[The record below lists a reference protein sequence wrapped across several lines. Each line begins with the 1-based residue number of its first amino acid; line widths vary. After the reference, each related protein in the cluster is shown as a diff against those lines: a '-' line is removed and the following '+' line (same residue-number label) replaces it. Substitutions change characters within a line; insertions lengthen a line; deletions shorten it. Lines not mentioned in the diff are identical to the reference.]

1 MQKTLF
7 SRLFVG
13 LVTIALLYA
22 CGPATKTTDT
32 QDTIQT
38 VDTVHQIDT
47 VTIDKTPTD
56 STALLKNLNVKDLV
70 FKNTT
75 VKYEE
80 EASNGT
86 LMIDC
91 SYVTPINNTALRNS
105 ILNEYKNL
113 LKEHIFWLS
122 SRSYA
127 TVEETIDNAIK
138 KHRQCIQDGE
148 YFLSSVEQGT
158 VPYLF
163 YNNEITSISY
173 DCFNSLGGS
182 MNSVFDMN
190 HVFRNR
196 DGRRLYLNDI
206 IKEQDREEFF
216 RIADEE
222 WAKHKMRWYNPF
234 CDGTYAASFRYDA
247 THGRALVNQLLK
259 KSFYFTPKGMV
270 LSYNL
275 YSDPDEA
282 REEYDPYFE
291 YGKTKLLL
299 PYEQIKHLLQI
310 DIRNGKELLMG
321 KGVVLNS

>member
-1 MQKTLF
+1 MLKPLF
-7 SRLFVG
+7 LFRLFIS
-13 LVTIALLYA
+13 LFMAALLNA

-75 VKYEE
+75 VKYEKE
-80 EASNGT
+80 VSNGT
-86 LMIDC
+86 LLINC
-91 SYVTPINNTALRNS
+91 SYVTPPNNTALKNS
-105 ILNEYKNL
+105 ILKEYKNL
-113 LKEHIFWLS
+113 LKEHIFGLASS

-127 TVEETIDNAIK
+127 TVKETIDNAIK
-138 KHRQCIQDGE
+138 KHRQCIQDDE
-148 YFLSSVEQGT
+148 YFLSSVKQGT

-173 DCFNSLGGS
+173 DCYNNLGGS
-182 MNSVFDMN
+182 LNSYFTMC

-216 RIADEE
+216 RIANEE
-222 WAKHKMRWYNPF
+222 WAKHWKEMRWYNPF
-234 CDGTYAASFRYDA
+234 CDRTYAASFRYDA

-282 REEYDPYFE
+282 RGEYDSDFE
-291 YGKTKLLL
+291 YGKTELLL
-299 PYEQIKHLLQI
+299 PYERIKHLLQI
-310 DIRNGKELLMG
+310 DIRNGKELLIE
-321 KGVVLNS
+321 